1 MLIDA
6 LPLNLDPINWYP
18 LIERLE
24 MSKPFSSEFSSW
36 ILNGDYCSGLGL
48 MSGHWLMSLESFCDE
63 YRLVVGL
70 LERKIELP
78 HRLSSGLLSLTSLTA
93 C

>member
-24 MSKPFSSEFSSW
+24 MSKPFSNEFSSW

-48 MSGHWLMSLESFCDE
+48 MSGHWLMSL
-63 YRLVVGL
+63 
-70 LERKIELP
+70 
-78 HRLSSGLLSLTSLTA
+78 
-93 C
+93 